1 MEGVWLGGHVGPC
14 VGKTGGRVA
23 GRMDEDMTRWIHL
36 QDAEA
41 GAPSAENASRLSSL
55 RMDPLLFTEQ
65 LGLVCPDEKT
75 DIVEIQNHLPD

>member
-1 MEGVWLGGHVGPC
+1 MGGHVGPC

-41 GAPSAENASRLSSL
+41 GAPSTENASRLSSM
-55 RMDPLLFTEQ
+55 RMDPLHRATWFSLS
-65 LGLVCPDEKT
+65 G
-75 DIVEIQNHLPD
+75 